1 MDKIL
6 EQKLKKSSKNSIGLI
21 DRLLNFFAGSSCE
34 RLSFG
39 EMSYEELQKIDISHL
54 SRDPQADIESVIVE
68 KNTTS
73 EKFNFLK

>member
-1 MDKIL
+1 MDKEL
-6 EQKLKKSSKNSIGLI
+6 EKKLKKSSKSGLSFLDKVLSFLPGNSYEKI
-21 DRLLNFFAGSSCE
+21 
-34 RLSFG
+34 SFG

-68 KNTTS
+68 KSTTS

>member
-6 EQKLKKSSKNSIGLI
+6 EQKLNKSSKNSIGLI

-39 EMSYEELQKIDISHL
+39 EMTYEELQKIDISHL
-54 SRDPQADIESVIVE
+54 TDSSNATVIASKIEKS
-68 KNTTS
+68 TS
-73 EKFNFLK
+73 DKLNFLK